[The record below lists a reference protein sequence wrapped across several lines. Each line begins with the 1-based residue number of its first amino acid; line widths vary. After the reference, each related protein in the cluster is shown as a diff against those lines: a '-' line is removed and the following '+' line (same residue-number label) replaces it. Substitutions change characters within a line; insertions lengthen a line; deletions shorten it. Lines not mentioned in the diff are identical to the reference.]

1 MPELGST
8 PQLVPVAE
16 APAVAPAPEPPET
29 PALPAEPESGALP
42 TCRQDD
48 SRMAS
53 KLEITSRIAGDT
65 RHGREGGPSY
75 RNAGGGRRTLEDSR
89 KGAEGGEPG
98 SGRATLGPPCGLTLG
113 HGF

>member
-1 MPELGST
+1 MPRHSAMPELGST

-53 KLEITSRIAGDT
+53 NIEITSRIAGILGTVAKAGQVIRT
-65 RHGREGGPSY
+65 RVADG
-75 RNAGGGRRTLEDSR
+75 
-89 KGAEGGEPG
+89 
-98 SGRATLGPPCGLTLG
+98 
-113 HGF
+113 